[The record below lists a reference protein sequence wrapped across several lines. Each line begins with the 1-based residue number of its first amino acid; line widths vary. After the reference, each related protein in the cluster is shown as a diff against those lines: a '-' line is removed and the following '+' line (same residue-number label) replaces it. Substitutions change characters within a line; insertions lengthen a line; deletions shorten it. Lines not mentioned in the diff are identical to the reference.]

1 MDFDSLL
8 APVIEFFS
16 TGIGA
21 VIAKV
26 AEFIYSVL
34 FPANAGAATTAEIG

>member
-16 TGIGA
+16 NGIGA
-21 VIAKV
+21 VIAQI
-26 AEFIYSVL
+26 AEFLYSVF